1 MVTFCLRRKLFM
13 KKLSILLAGISSIL
27 LLIGCNKTK
36 TNTNTNTISENEFA
50 EKLVNTED
58 PNYLSATIHATE
70 NITGTGDF
78 DQNRN
83 EERTEVYTHYPDTGA
98 WIVEH
103 GDSLLRKYIYN
114 FDSLERF
121 KEWIENESLTYSYKY
136 YPDLSVEVKETGTYT
151 DEMMGVHKTV
161 TINSEMKIKI
171 NEYGYLT
178 SLEGTYEQDIVQ
190 VSGENTYR
198 GTKSGKTMVE
208 ISYK

>member
-1 MVTFCLRRKLFM
+1 M
-13 KKLSILLAGISSIL
+13 KKLSILLAGISSIFL
-27 LLIGCNKTK
+27 LTGCNKTK
-36 TNTNTNTISENEFA
+36 VNTNTNTNTISETEFA

-58 PNYLSATIHATE
+58 PNYSSATIHATE
-70 NITGTGDF
+70 KITGTGDF
-78 DQNRN
+78 EQNRN
-83 EERTEVYTHYPDTGA
+83 EERTEVYTHYSDTGA

-103 GDSLLRKYIYN
+103 GDSLLRKYIYD

-121 KEWIENESLTYSYKY
+121 KEWIEDESLTYSYKY
-136 YPDLSVEVKETGTYT
+136 YFDLSVEVKETGTYT

-178 SLEGTYEQDIVQ
+178 SLEGTYEQDIIQ
-190 VSGENTYR
+190 ISGENTYR
-198 GTKSGKTMVE
+198 GTKSGKTMIE

>member
-1 MVTFCLRRKLFM
+1 M
-13 KKLSILLAGISSIL
+13 KKLRILLAGISSIL
-27 LLIGCNKTK
+27 LLTGCNKTK
-36 TNTNTNTISENEFA
+36 ANAISENEFA
-50 EKLVNTED
+50 KKLVNTED
-58 PNYLSATIHATE
+58 PKYLSATAHATE

-78 DQNRN
+78 EQNRN
-83 EERTEVYTHYPDTGA
+83 EERTEVYTHYLDTDG

-103 GDSLLRKYIYN
+103 GDAILRKYIYD

-121 KEWIENESLTYSYKY
+121 KEWVENESLTYSYKY
-136 YPDLSVEVKETGTYT
+136 YSDLSVEVKETGTYT
-151 DEMMGVHKTV
+151 DEMMGVNETV

-190 VSGENTYR
+190 ISGENTYR

>member
-1 MVTFCLRRKLFM
+1 M
-13 KKLSILLAGISSIL
+13 KKLSILLVGISSIL
-27 LLIGCNKTK
+27 LLAGCSGTK
-36 TNTNTNTISENEFA
+36 TITENDFA
-50 EKLVNTED
+50 KRLLDTKE
-58 PNYLSATIHATE
+58 PNYSSATIHATE

-83 EERTEVYTHYPDTGA
+83 EERTEVYTYYPDTGA

-103 GDSLLRKYIYN
+103 GDSLLRKYIYD

-121 KEWIENESLTYSYKY
+121 KEWIEDESLTYSYKY
-136 YPDLSVEVKETGTYT
+136 YSDLSVEVKETGTFT
-151 DEMMGVHKTV
+151 DEMMGVNKTV